1 MDSIIFLIFTV
12 ILVHLIVAG
21 IILVNIGKKKNKKP
35 MLVTGWILLGHVPV
49 ISFIACIIG
58 SRSSSFAVWM
68 IFFIFPIA
76 VLVGTIVALSY
87 SIILAINGFRNH
99 RTGRIV
105 TGFAL
110 FFTTIFIVVTPIVLV
125 SIFGLPIALM

>member
-12 ILVHLIVAG
+12 ILVHLVVAG

-49 ISFIACIIG
+49 ISFIACIIW
-58 SRSSSFAVWM
+58 SPSSSFAAWM
-68 IFFIFPIA
+68 IVIIIPVA
-76 VLVGTIVALSY
+76 VLVGIIVALSY
-87 SIILAINGFRNH
+87 SIILAVNGFKNH

-110 FFTTIFIVVTPIVLV
+110 FFTIIFIVVTPIVLI

>member
-1 MDSIIFLIFTV
+1 MQSNLFLFFTA
-12 ILVHLIVAG
+12 ILALIAIAG
-21 IILVNIGKKKNKKP
+21 IILVNVGKKKNKKP

-49 ISFIACIIG
+49 VSFIACIIG

>member
-1 MDSIIFLIFTV
+1 MESVIFL

-35 MLVTGWILLGHVPV
+35 MRVAGWILLGHVPV
-49 ISFIACIIG
+49 MSFIACIIW
-58 SRSSSFAVWM
+58 SRSSSFAVLM
-68 IFFIFPIA
+68 LFFLFPIS
-76 VLVGTIVALSY
+76 VLVGTIVALTY
-87 SIILAINGFRNH
+87 SIILAVNGFKNH
-99 RTGRIV
+99 HTGRIV

>member
-1 MDSIIFLIFTV
+1 MESVIFFIFGV

-21 IILVNIGKKKNKKP
+21 IILVNIGKKENKKP
-35 MLVTGWILLGHVPV
+35 MRVAGWILLGHVPV
-49 ISFIACIIG
+49 MSFIACIIW
-58 SRSSSFAVWM
+58 SRSSSFAVLM
-68 IFFIFPIA
+68 LFFLFPIS
-76 VLVGTIVALSY
+76 VLIGTIVALTY
-87 SIILAINGFRNH
+87 SIILAVNGFKNH

-110 FFTTIFIVVTPIVLV
+110 FFTIIFIVVTPIVLI